1 MKKDLFNFSD
11 FDDNIVENIA
21 EKCPDMDKSEQKAL
35 CGKIRKRL
43 NTAENFIGAD
53 AVSGVEPAKKPV
65 FRYIFGTAAAAV
77 LAIAVIP
84 VAFKA
89 LKNAPDGPE
98 KIQDPPVTVDMST
111 VPMENEEKS
120 TAAVTTKI
128 GESDETVEVTTHKTT
143 MSEPVSPTN
152 APEETKATEEKEE
165 TTVPTNTTT
174 SATTTKPVTT
184 STAVSEGNIFDM
196 LANLSYRQETC
207 DGIADYILQA
217 EDGTTY
223 QILTDCNHVWRN
235 GREEADLT
243 PEISEWISKY
253 GSSYKIDK
261 EQLNADIVA
270 SGEYG
275 AEGANVVWT
284 LDFEGKLTFSG
295 KGAMKDFVAVDGEE
309 PAPMWLG
316 NRAITEVVIEDGI
329 TRIGDD
335 AFTGCSG
342 VKSITIPDSVTSIG
356 DYAFDYCSGLESITI
371 PDSVT
376 DIGVMAFAE
385 CRGLKTIT
393 IPDSVTT
400 LGSHAFF
407 YCTNL
412 TSVKLSKNL
421 ERIEY
426 ATFFNCTSLNSV
438 EIKDKVEFIGFSAF
452 SCCSELTDITL
463 PESVATI
470 DNGAFFRCT
479 NLDTITIENPDCV
492 IDDSYST
499 ICNEYDLSTGIVTAD
514 CTIIGKISS
523 TAEEY
528 AKKYNIAFEKENQ
541 TVEQAFRPTLLYNN
555 STNCRFHSNS
565 MLFCA
570 GAHYLCPQYRNK
582 IRFFNNLG
590 RSIDR
595 PIFCHYTIT
604 KGCSEKRPY
613 LCKPLK

>member
-1 MKKDLFNFSD
+1 MKKDLFDFSD

-35 CGKIRKRL
+35 FGKIRKRL

-77 LAIAVIP
+77 FAIAVIP

-98 KIQDPPVTVDMST
+98 KIQEPPVVVDMAT
-111 VPMENEEKS
+111 APTENEEKS
-120 TAAVTTKI
+120 TVAVTTKI
-128 GESDETVEVTTHKTT
+128 VESDETAEPTKTT
-143 MSEPVSPTN
+143 TR
-152 APEETKATEEKEE
+152 
-165 TTVPTNTTT
+165 
-174 SATTTKPVTT
+174 ATTTKPVTT
-184 STAVSEGNIFDM
+184 VPVITEESIFDR

-243 PEISEWISKY
+243 PEIREWISKY

-261 EQLNADIVA
+261 EQLNADADIVA

-284 LDFEGKLTFSG
+284 LDSEGKLTFSG
-295 KGAMKDFVAVDGEE
+295 KGAMKDFVDVDGEE

-316 NRAITEVVIEDGI
+316 NEAITEVVIEDGI

-376 DIGVMAFAE
+376 DIGIWAFAE

-407 YCTNL
+407 YCTEL

-421 ERIEY
+421 ESIEDS
-426 ATFFNCTSLNSV
+426 TFFKCTSLNSV
-438 EIKDKVEFIGFSAF
+438 EIQGKVKHIGANAF
-452 SCCSELTDITL
+452 SCCSELKDITL
-463 PESVATI
+463 PESVASI
-470 DNGAFFRCT
+470 DNNAFFGCT

-492 IDDSYST
+492 IDDSFQT
-499 ICNEYDLSTGIVTAD
+499 ICNAYDSVTETITAD
-514 CTIIGKISS
+514 CTIIGKIGS

-528 AKKYNIAFEKENQ
+528 AKKYNIAFEEEEN
-541 TVEQAFRPTLLYNN
+541 
-555 STNCRFHSNS
+555 
-565 MLFCA
+565 
-570 GAHYLCPQYRNK
+570 
-582 IRFFNNLG
+582 
-590 RSIDR
+590 
-595 PIFCHYTIT
+595 
-604 KGCSEKRPY
+604 
-613 LCKPLK
+613 